1 MSDTEPLLLDQENRF
16 TLFPIT
22 FKDVWKAYKNH
33 KSLFWT
39 AEEIDFVAD
48 MNDWILLNDDE
59 KYFISNILAFF
70 AGSDGIV
77 LENLLTNFCTEIK
90 IPEIRCFYAFQAMM
104 ENIHSEVYSLLIDVY
119 IRDPTEKERLFNGI
133 QNIPCV
139 SKKADWAIRWIDR
152 SRPFGLRLIA
162 FAIVEGIFFSGS
174 FCAIYWLKSRH
185 LMSKALGKSNEW
197 IARDESL
204 HTQFAVL
211 LYTQYIVNK
220 IPTKEVHTIFREAVE
235 IEEEFIIDSLP
246 CRLIGMNSDR
256 MRQYI
261 RYVADRLL
269 VQLGYTK
276 IYHDTNPF
284 DFMEKISL
292 DGKTNFFE
300 ERVSEYQLS
309 SQVNQESLSFDFS
322 DGEE

>member
-1 MSDTEPLLLDQENRF
+1 
-16 TLFPIT
+16 
-22 FKDVWKAYKNH
+22 
-33 KSLFWT
+33 
-39 AEEIDFVAD
+39 
-48 MNDWILLNDDE
+48 
-59 KYFISNILAFF
+59 
-70 AGSDGIV
+70 
-77 LENLLTNFCTEIK
+77 
-90 IPEIRCFYAFQAMM
+90 
-104 ENIHSEVYSLLIDVY
+104 
-119 IRDPTEKERLFNGI
+119 
-133 QNIPCV
+133 
-139 SKKADWAIRWIDR
+139 
-152 SRPFGLRLIA
+152 
-162 FAIVEGIFFSGS
+162 
-174 FCAIYWLKSRH
+174 
-185 LMSKALGKSNEW
+185 MSKALGKSNEW